1 MKFRGSII
9 IIICCF
15 LLQLSNFAQK
25 RYTFSIRNNFNTIFV
40 VCFQGLMFLVY
51 PLLGHLADVYLTRYC
66 ILKCGL
72 VILVIGLVI
81 YAPIPVVIVYRVDKL
96 VNKAVRNTIGCLL
109 GVAIAIFEACIMSM
123 KFTVEKKFYRWQ
135 DFWYYFSLQ

>member
-1 MKFRGSII
+1 MKLRGSII

-25 RYTFSIRNNFNTIFV
+25 QYTFSIRNNFNTIFV

-51 PLLGHLADVYLTRYC
+51 PLLGHLTDVYLTRYRT
-66 ILKCGL
+66 LKCGL

-81 YAPIPVVIVYRVDKL
+81 CAPIIPVVIVYHIDKL

-109 GVAIAIFEACIMSM
+109 GIAIAVGIGLFEANAIQ
-123 KFTVEKKFYRWQ
+123 FGL
-135 DFWYYFSLQ
+135 D